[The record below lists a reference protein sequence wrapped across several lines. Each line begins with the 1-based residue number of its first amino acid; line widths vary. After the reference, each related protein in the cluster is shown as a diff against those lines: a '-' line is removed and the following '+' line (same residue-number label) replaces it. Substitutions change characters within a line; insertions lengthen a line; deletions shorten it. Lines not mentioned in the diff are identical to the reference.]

1 MYYMFPYFRI
11 SEPCVVAW
19 VRKLVIHRS
28 IINYMIVYDKVLYYK
43 LLVKQLIQ
51 IGKKDKWM
59 VWIENL
65 VVPVV

>member
-1 MYYMFPYFRI
+1 VPVSKMAYFI
-11 SEPCVVAW
+11 FVIEI
-19 VRKLVIHRS
+19 IHRS

-59 VWIENL
+59 VWIENR

>member
-1 MYYMFPYFRI
+1 
-11 SEPCVVAW
+11 
-19 VRKLVIHRS
+19 
-28 IINYMIVYDKVLYYK
+28 MIVYDKVLYYK